1 MAAFRKDLT
10 DLIRPNLAGGKFSP
24 ELVGGIDDILDRA
37 GVPRDDGGA
46 LATPKA
52 KPPLPPFRKA
62 FTDLCR
68 PHLSGGK
75 FSLDLVAA
83 IDAALDRAG
92 VPRDAGAGAPSS
104 PPPVAEA
111 TIPAG
116 RLTVGGL
123 RAFLGLPAAG
133 GFDAA
138 AQKALLARLAA
149 PSPTKLTGADIA
161 RAAADLGVSA
171 KVIDAVREVETKRA
185 SFDEK
190 GRPTI
195 LFERHKFAANT
206 VPKGRFNA
214 AHPAISGGPYGSG
227 GYGKFSAQYGKLL
240 DACALDP
247 EAALRACSWGAFQVL
262 GENAVPIGYRSTLEM
277 VLSLTT
283 GEQAHLESFVRFV
296 RGNHL
301 ADELRACRAGD
312 PASCVPFVKAYNGS
326 DFAVNAYHK
335 KLAAALR

>member
-1 MAAFRKDLT
+1 R
-10 DLIRPNLAGGKFSP
+10 
-24 ELVGGIDDILDRA
+24 RA
-37 GVPRDDGGA
+37 SR
-46 LATPKA
+46 
-52 KPPLPPFRKA
+52 
-62 FTDLCR
+62 
-68 PHLSGGK
+68 
-75 FSLDLVAA
+75 
-83 IDAALDRAG
+83 
-92 VPRDAGAGAPSS
+92 
-104 PPPVAEA
+104 
-111 TIPAG
+111 
-116 RLTVGGL
+116 
-123 RAFLGLPAAG
+123 GLPAAG
-133 GFDAA
+133 CFDAA
-138 AQKALLARLAA
+138 AQKTLLARLAA

-296 RGNHL
+296 PGHHL
-301 ADELRACRAGD
+301 ADALFACVAGD
-312 PASCVPFVKAYNGS
+312 SASCVSFVNACNGS
-326 DFAVNAYHK
+326 DLSAVHYHK
-335 KLAAALR
+335 SHHASM

>member
-111 TIPAG
+111 TIP
-116 RLTVGGL
+116 
-123 RAFLGLPAAG
+123 
-133 GFDAA
+133 
-138 AQKALLARLAA
+138 
-149 PSPTKLTGADIA
+149 
-161 RAAADLGVSA
+161 
-171 KVIDAVREVETKRA
+171 
-185 SFDEK
+185 K